1 MAVSTCTV
9 GPLPRMPVS
18 APLACGTGFLC
29 LKTEIGGDML
39 YIKEDLER
47 RGFRGRC
54 EFLTMYLHLV
64 RKKRLLIGK
73 LC

>member
-1 MAVSTCTV
+1 
-9 GPLPRMPVS
+9 
-18 APLACGTGFLC
+18 
-29 LKTEIGGDML
+29 ML